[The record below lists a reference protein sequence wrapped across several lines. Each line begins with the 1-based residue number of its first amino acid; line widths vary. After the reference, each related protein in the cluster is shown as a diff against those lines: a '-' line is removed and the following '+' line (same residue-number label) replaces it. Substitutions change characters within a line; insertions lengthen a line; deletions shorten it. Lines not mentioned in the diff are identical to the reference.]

1 MIKDYY
7 KVLGVNR
14 TDEQDKI
21 KSAYN
26 TLAKKYHP
34 DKNPNNK
41 DAEDTFKSIAEAYDV
56 LSDPEKKKKFDNE
69 TSFTRQFDTFRTVF
83 SHNSPQEDLNIKFV
97 KKDRPAGDN
106 LKLTLKLTLEEIY
119 EGTTKTVSIKRL
131 AACGTCD
138 SSGAKTTKRCILCD
152 GKGKVLTIPKGTGV
166 HVLFKNME
174 TCPNCFGSYVEP
186 NEVCITCNGTGTN
199 QIQSELKIQIQ
210 PGIDNYS
217 TLTKQGFG
225 NVGERGGRAGDLF
238 ISIEQIEHEVFIRDG
253 LDLYVNCPL
262 NITDLVLGTNIKVPT
277 LNGEIEIKIPSGTDS
292 DTKFRIKNKGLG
304 KEVHNQDPEIGNL
317 YATVKVIIPK
327 NLNEEQIE
335 LFESLKKIEDSVK
348 F

>member
-14 TDEQDKI
+14 TDNLDTI
-21 KSAYN
+21 KSAYKI
-26 TLAKKYHP
+26 LAIKYHP

-41 DAEDTFKSIAEAYDV
+41 DAEDTFKSIAEAYDI
-56 LSDPEKKKKFDNE
+56 LSDPEKRKKFDSE

-83 SHNSPQEDLNIKFV
+83 TSKPSQEDLDIKFT
-97 KKDRPAGDN
+97 KKYRPIGNN
-106 LKLTLKLTLEEIY
+106 LKLVLKLTLEEIY

-138 SSGAKTTKRCILCD
+138 SSGAKTTKRCTICN
-152 GKGKVLTIPKGTGV
+152 GEGKVLTIHKDTYDHP
-166 HVLFKNME
+166 FKNME
-174 TCPNCFGSYVEP
+174 TCPNCFGSCVEP
-186 NEVCITCNGTGTN
+186 NEPCITCNGTGTN

-210 PGIDNYS
+210 PGIDNFS
-217 TLTKQGFG
+217 SLIKQGFG

-238 ISIEQIEHEVFIRDG
+238 ITIEQIEHDLFTRDG
-253 LDLYVNCPL
+253 LDLYVDCLVNL
-262 NITDLVLGTNIKVPT
+262 TDLVLGANIKVPT
-277 LNGEIEIKIPSGTDS
+277 LNGDIEIKIPSGTDS
-292 DTKFRIKNKGLG
+292 DTKFRIKNKGLV
-304 KEVHNQDPEIGNL
+304 KEGSDTGNL

-327 NLNEEQIE
+327 NLNEDQVKI
-335 LFESLKKIEDSVK
+335 FESLKAIEDSIK